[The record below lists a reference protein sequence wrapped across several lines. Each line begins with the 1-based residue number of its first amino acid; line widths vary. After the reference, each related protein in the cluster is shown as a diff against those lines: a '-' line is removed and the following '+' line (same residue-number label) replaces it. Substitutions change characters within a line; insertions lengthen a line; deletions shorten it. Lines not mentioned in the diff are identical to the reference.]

1 MIDLTEKILSLDLE
15 AESIL
20 KNMKL
25 LSVEA
30 KDSVNRNADQKT
42 EESQQAF
49 EKEKESKAKALEESF
64 KEKKKS
70 ARSRLDKKMRA
81 FDARVKIDSVVEDL
95 INVAK
100 EKICR

>member
-1 MIDLTEKILSLDLE
+1 MIDLTEKILTLDFKTVD
-15 AESIL
+15 IL
-20 KNMKL
+20 NNINILNM
-25 LSVEA
+25 EA
-30 KDSVNRNADQKT
+30 KHSADRDADQKV

-49 EKEKESKAKALEESF
+49 EEEKKSESKALKESIEEE
-64 KEKKKS
+64 KES

-95 INVAK
+95 IKVAK